1 MKSLERL
8 IRKYSDYLRGQ
19 KGRSDNTIRA
29 YLDDLQPFIAFLQFE
44 GIHPREL
51 DRHRLR
57 RYLAW
62 LMTSA
67 RGRGKG
73 YAKSSVARKL
83 IVLRSLYRFLV
94 QEGQVSENPI
104 PSGRA
109 LRIKVDRLL
118 PHFLSNREVGDLLDA
133 PDVDTALGLRDRAI
147 LEFLYS
153 SGMRLS
159 EIAGLDLEQVD
170 LTRGQVRVLGKG
182 AKERMVLIGKPAK
195 KALVAYLEKGRPEL
209 MRRPSKA
216 LFLNRYGRR
225 LSGRSVQKL
234 VRRYALRAN
243 LPQGVHPHTLRH
255 TFATHLVEGGAD
267 LRIVQELLGHASP
280 ATTQI
285 YTHVTHTEARRVYM
299 KTHPRARKQNGRTG

>member
-1 MKSLERL
+1 MKTLEKL
-8 IRKYSDYLRGQ
+8 VRKYADHLRGQ
-19 KGRSDNTIRA
+19 KGRTDNTIRA
-29 YLDDLQPFIAFLQFE
+29 YLDDLQPFVAFLQIE
-44 GIHPREL
+44 GVHPREL

-73 YAKSSVARKL
+73 YSKSSVARKL
-83 IVLRSLYRFLV
+83 IVLRSFYRFLI
-94 QEGQVSENPI
+94 QEGEVSENPI
-104 PSGRA
+104 PSGRT
-109 LRIKVDRLL
+109 LSIKVDRLL
-118 PHFLSNREVGDLLDA
+118 PHFLSSREVEGLLGA
-133 PDVDTALGLRDRAI
+133 PDADTALGLRDRAI
-147 LEFLYS
+147 LELLYS

-159 EIAGLDLEQVD
+159 EMQGLELDHVD
-170 LTRGQVRVLGKG
+170 LARGQVRVLGKG
-182 AKERMVLIGKPAK
+182 SKERMVLMGKPAR
-195 KALVAYLEKGRPEL
+195 KALLAYLEKGRPDL
-209 MRRPSKA
+209 VSRPSKA

-234 VRRYALRAN
+234 VRRHALRAN
-243 LPQGVHPHTLRH
+243 LPPGVHPHTLRH

-285 YTHVTHTEARRVYM
+285 YTHITRTEARRVYM
-299 KTHPRARKQNGRTG
+299 KTHPRAQAE